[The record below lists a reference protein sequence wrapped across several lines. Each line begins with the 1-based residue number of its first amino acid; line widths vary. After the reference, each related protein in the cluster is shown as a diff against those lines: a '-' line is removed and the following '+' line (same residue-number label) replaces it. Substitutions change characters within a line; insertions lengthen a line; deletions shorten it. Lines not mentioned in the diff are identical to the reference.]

1 MRSDRQLWLSLS
13 AAMILVAMLG
23 TSRAHAHRI
32 DVSVDITEGKI
43 VVEARYHDGAPVREA
58 DVLVTD
64 PDGSPL
70 AEGTTDADGRFLF
83 TLTTVPVHM
92 NVVVE
97 TGDGHRGATTVS
109 REDLARL
116 AGDVE
121 EHEHEGHDSSAS
133 EPAADDDSSADHDDL
148 YEIEAALVRVET
160 ELHEIAH
167 ELEHLREHRAGTN
180 LERVLA
186 GVGFILGLTG
196 VAAYCLAR
204 RPQHGR
210 SPVAAKQPD

>member
-1 MRSDRQLWLSLS
+1 MRSDRQVWFSLS

-32 DVSVDITEGKI
+32 DVSVDIAEGKI
-43 VVEARYHDGAPVREA
+43 VVEARYHDGVPVPEA
-58 DVLVTD
+58 DLLVTD
-64 PDGSPL
+64 PDGSLL

-83 TLTTVPVHM
+83 TLTTVPAQI

-97 TGDGHRGATTVS
+97 TGDGHRGAVTVS
-109 REDLARL
+109 HEDLARL
-116 AGDVE
+116 AGEVE

-133 EPAADDDSSADHDDL
+133 EHAADDDSSADHDDL
-148 YEIEAALVRVET
+148 REIEAALVRVET

-167 ELEHLREHRAGTN
+167 ELEHLSERHAGTN

-210 SPVAAKQPD
+210 SPFATKQPD